1 LIFKIVTKI
10 LFGQCTFNKK
20 QSNNRLEGFTDQ
32 LTTKKEKEKKAET
45 YTARIKWEGSYQ
57 SPGKY

>member
-1 LIFKIVTKI
+1 MTKI